1 LTKTHL
7 FGLTQPSGGG
17 KSSRSGMVRISVRHP
32 LSTIIKIATKSSCP
46 EIISFTY
53 GEKITKKSNVAKKD
67 EEDEEKANEAE
78 DESNEKKETD
88 EEPAVEYDIK
98 GKDWFFIPDYAGEA
112 ASAVKMRILEIADL
126 ITN

>member
-1 LTKTHL
+1 
-7 FGLTQPSGGG
+7 
-17 KSSRSGMVRISVRHP
+17 MVKISVRHP
-32 LSTIIKIATKSSCP
+32 LSSVIKIATKSACP

-53 GEKITKKSNVAKKD
+53 GDKIARKAKSREAS
-67 EEDEEKANEAE
+67 EEKVAEADAEAAANDA
-78 DESNEKKETD
+78 D

-126 ITN
+126 ISN